1 MSGEEPDGAGRSW
14 ADKFRDAFR
23 GIRQGVRG
31 QSSFTVHIMMAAA
44 VAIVAAL
51 LKATTLQWCI
61 LLICITIVLVAEM
74 FNTALEHL
82 AKAVTDRHDG
92 NVGLALEIAGGAVL
106 VASIGASAVGAIVFI
121 NLLV

>member
-1 MSGEEPDGAGRSW
+1 MRGEGPDGVKRSW

-31 QSSFTVHIMMAAA
+31 QSSFTVHIIMAAA
-44 VAIVAAL
+44 VVIVAAL
-51 LKATTLQWCI
+51 LKAAVLQWCI

-82 AKAVTDRHDG
+82 ARGLTDRHDR
-92 NVGLALEIAGGAVL
+92 NVGLALEIASGAVL

>member
-1 MSGEEPDGAGRSW
+1 MSNDRPHGLKRSW
-14 ADKFRDAFR
+14 ADKFRDAFG

-44 VAIVAAL
+44 VVIVAAL
-51 LKATTLQWCI
+51 LKATVLEWCI
-61 LLICITIVLVAEM
+61 LLICITMVLVAEM

-82 AKAVTDRHDG
+82 AKGVTDRHDR
-92 NVGLALEIAGGAVL
+92 NVGLALEIASGAVL
-106 VASIGASAVGAIVFI
+106 MASIGASAVGAIVFI